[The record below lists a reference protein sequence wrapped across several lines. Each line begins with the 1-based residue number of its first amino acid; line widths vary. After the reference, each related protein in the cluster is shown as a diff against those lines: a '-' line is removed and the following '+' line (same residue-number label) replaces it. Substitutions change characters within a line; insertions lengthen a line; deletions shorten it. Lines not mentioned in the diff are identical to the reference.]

1 MPTPVQAPPSIG
13 INSPIALPLGPII
26 SQGDEF
32 TPFYIEILPREFV
45 DPIADKLAI
54 PIRGAIQFIDGLFI
68 PASEESF
75 EVSETIFPGQNEKA
89 SVGGQQECLNYQMV
103 VDVIRESPF
112 PNTTATIFFVGPLR
126 GIRLRT
132 DLEQRPIEILAP
144 EQSNCPGPLVWIRVG
159 NQGSS
164 ALDVRVSSITPLG
177 EETDKSRVVLGPA
190 VATEGVESNPIVTRN
205 NDQNNRRNTIAIPPS
220 LQNQIDEIP
229 PATTDPTDTSTKE
242 DIDDCCEQI
251 LSAIS
256 RLADLLN
263 PDIFESVNIN
273 EEGTEIEPGER
284 FIFNK
289 FVDGVPTMLGLIALS
304 INNIHARLNR
314 EIDVGIPDEW
324 LTAKNGFGPVF
335 ILQVREEG
343 QQSNGEGKMRT
354 YQLPDFQGDMN
365 GPFPTWRRGKHLTE
379 AYLDTGRRVK
389 IFASTPA
396 ESESICRQLASQC
409 TGYDPLKVYT
419 TTYENRD
426 IKELLLTPV
435 KGMFFSQG
443 RRTGVFPDETFRY
456 E

>member
-1 MPTPVQAPPSIG
+1 MPTPVQTPPSIG
-13 INSPIALPLGPII
+13 INGPVALPLGPVI
-26 SQGDEF
+26 SAGDEF
-32 TPFYIEILPREFV
+32 TPFYIEIIPREFI

-75 EVSETIFPGQNEKA
+75 EVSETIFPGQNDKMA
-89 SVGGQQECLNYQMV
+89 VGGQQECLTYQME

-112 PNTTATIFFVGPLR
+112 PNTRATIFFVGPLR

-132 DLEQRPIEILAP
+132 DIEERPIEILAP
-144 EQSNCPGPLVWIRVG
+144 EQSACPGPLVWIRSG

-164 ALDVRVSSITPLG
+164 AIDVRVGTITPLG
-177 EETDKSRVVLGPA
+177 EETNKDRVVLGPA

-205 NDQNNRRNTIAIPPS
+205 NDQNNRRNTVAIPPS

-273 EEGTEIEPGER
+273 ENGTEVELGER

-289 FVDGVPTMLGLIALS
+289 FVDGVPAMLGLIALS
-304 INNIHARLNR
+304 LNNVHARLNQ
-314 EIDVGIPDEW
+314 ELDVGIPDEW
-324 LTAKNGFGPVF
+324 LTTKNGFGPVF

-343 QQSNGEGKMRT
+343 KQSDGEGKMRT
-354 YQLPDFQGDMN
+354 YQLPDFQGDRN
-365 GPFPTWRRGKHLTE
+365 GPFPTWRRGDWLAE

-389 IFASTPA
+389 IFG
-396 ESESICRQLASQC
+396 ESAGVAESICRQLASQC
-409 TGYDPLKVYT
+409 AGYDAQKVYVT
-419 TTYENRD
+419 QYSNRG
-426 IKELLLTPV
+426 IKQLLLTPV
-435 KGMFFSQG
+435 KGMFFANG
-443 RRTGVFPDETFRY
+443 RQTGVFPDEVYRY
-456 E
+456 